1 MTPKAAPTGAALHAM
16 NLTSAVLSVLLLIA
30 VIAIIVLIYRFA
42 SLKARVPLI
51 VQEDFELWRSRAEME
66 MQEKIRLRFE
76 EWRQREVDAIL
87 ATAQKDALLKAHD
100 MFKSWTESELET
112 IRREQREV
120 ATREATS
127 QLIEWKNEQEKL
139 IRQDAI
145 LRSQAVTLGKVTEHL
160 VPYLPNFD
168 YNPKDVR
175 FIGSPVDFVI
185 FDGLNEEEENQ
196 IRNVVFV
203 EIKTGMSALSRRE
216 RLVRDAIRDGRV
228 RWVEW
233 HASNELRQERTGLFE

>member
-1 MTPKAAPTGAALHAM
+1 M
-16 NLTSAVLSVLLLIA
+16 
-30 VIAIIVLIYRFA
+30 
-42 SLKARVPLI
+42 
-51 VQEDFELWRSRAEME
+51 
-66 MQEKIRLRFE
+66 
-76 EWRQREVDAIL
+76 
-87 ATAQKDALLKAHD
+87 AQKEALLKAHD
-100 MFKSWTESELET
+100 MFKGWTESELET
-112 IRREQREV
+112 IRREQRDI
-120 ATREATS
+120 AAREATS
-127 QLIEWKNEQEKL
+127 QLIEWKHEQEKL
-139 IRQDAI
+139 IRQDAVM
-145 LRSQAVTLGKVTEHL
+145 RSQAVTLGKVTEHL

-203 EIKTGMSALSRRE
+203 EIKTGVSALSRRE

-233 HASNELRQERTGLFE
+233 HASNELRQEKTGLFE

>member
-1 MTPKAAPTGAALHAM
+1 MELIPFI
-16 NLTSAVLSVLLLIA
+16 LSSLLLIA
-30 VIAIIVLIYRFA
+30 VIAIIVLIYRYA
-42 SLKARVPLI
+42 SLKAQVPLI
-51 VQEDFELWRSRAEME
+51 VQEDFELWRRRAEME
-66 MQEKIRLRFE
+66 MQEKVLHRFE
-76 EWRQREVDAIL
+76 EWRDREVEAIL
-87 ATAQKDALLKAHD
+87 ATAQKEALLKAHD
-100 MFKSWTESELET
+100 MFKCWTESELET
-112 IRREQREV
+112 IRREQRDI
-120 ATREATS
+120 AAREATS
-127 QLIEWKNEQEKL
+127 QLIDWKHEQEKL
-139 IRQDAI
+139 IRQDAVM
-145 LRSQAVTLGKVTEHL
+145 RSQAVTLGKVTEHL

-185 FDGLNEEEENQ
+185 FDGLNDEEENQ

-203 EIKTGMSALSRRE
+203 EIKTGVSALSRRE

>member
-1 MTPKAAPTGAALHAM
+1 MELIPFI
-16 NLTSAVLSVLLLIA
+16 LSSLLLIA
-30 VIAIIVLIYRFA
+30 VIAIIVLIYRYA
-42 SLKARVPLI
+42 SLKAQVPLI
-51 VQEDFELWRSRAEME
+51 VQEDFELWRRRAEME
-66 MQEKIRLRFE
+66 MQEKVLHRFE
-76 EWRQREVDAIL
+76 EWRDREVEAIL
-87 ATAQKDALLKAHD
+87 ATAQKEALLKAHD
-100 MFKSWTESELET
+100 MFKGWTESELET
-112 IRREQREV
+112 IRREQRDI
-120 ATREATS
+120 AAREATS
-127 QLIEWKNEQEKL
+127 QLIDWKHEQEKL
-139 IRQDAI
+139 IRQDAVM
-145 LRSQAVTLGKVTEHL
+145 RSQAVTLGKVTEHL

-185 FDGLNEEEENQ
+185 FDGLNDEEENQ

-203 EIKTGMSALSRRE
+203 EIKTGVSALSRRE

>member
-1 MTPKAAPTGAALHAM
+1 MELTPF
-16 NLTSAVLSVLLLIA
+16 VLSSLLMIA
-30 VIAIIVLIYRFA
+30 VIAIIILIYRYA
-42 SLKARVPLI
+42 SLKAQVPLI
-51 VQEDFELWRSRAEME
+51 VQEDFELWRRRAEME
-66 MQEKIRLRFE
+66 MQEKVRQRFE
-76 EWRQREVDAIL
+76 EWRDREVDAIL
-87 ATAQKDALLKAHD
+87 ATAQKEALLRAHE
-100 MFKSWTESELET
+100 MFKGWTESELET
-112 IRREQREV
+112 IRREQREI
-120 ATREATS
+120 AAREATA
-127 QLIEWKNEQEKL
+127 QLIEWKNDQEKL

-185 FDGLNEEEENQ
+185 FDGLNEEEENR

-233 HASNELRQERTGLFE
+233 HSNNELRQERTGLFE

>member
-1 MTPKAAPTGAALHAM
+1 MELTPF
-16 NLTSAVLSVLLLIA
+16 VLSSLLMIA
-30 VIAIIVLIYRFA
+30 VIAIIILIYRYA
-42 SLKARVPLI
+42 SLKAQVPLI
-51 VQEDFELWRSRAEME
+51 VQEDFELWRRRAEME
-66 MQEKIRLRFE
+66 MQEKVRQRFE
-76 EWRQREVDAIL
+76 EWRDREVDAIL
-87 ATAQKDALLKAHD
+87 ATAQKEALLRAHE
-100 MFKSWTESELET
+100 MFKGWTESELET
-112 IRREQREV
+112 IRREQRDI
-120 ATREATS
+120 AAREATA
-127 QLIEWKNEQEKL
+127 QLIEWKSDQEKL

-185 FDGLNEEEENQ
+185 FDGLNEEDENR

-233 HASNELRQERTGLFE
+233 HSNNELRQERTGLFE